1 MTSQT
6 KKVALVTG
14 ASRGIGAA
22 VAERL
27 ARDGFT
33 VVINYSGDAQP
44 AQAVADRIEAA
55 GGRVVN
61 WRGEAPDG
69 SGQILA
75 VGDERLIGQALVTLK
90 RAAA

>member
-44 AQAVADRIEAA
+44 AQAVADRMTH
-55 GGRVVN
+55 
-61 WRGEAPDG
+61 PDRFPMVKAVER
-69 SGQILA
+69 SMLA
-75 VGDERLIGQALVTLK
+75 RMKMTETAVTG
-90 RAAA
+90 